1 MGLCWGGVKEAGLC
15 SELGAVRI
23 RGGVQMNNAQFN
35 NSIFYCVFEQNRI
48 CTQNHGFLII
58 VA

>member
-1 MGLCWGGVKEAGLC
+1 MTHSIAAC
-15 SELGAVRI
+15 SRI